1 MSRVLHLLPVW
12 FALFIITGLGGDR
25 SGSKTPLNSRS
36 FYSKLLLNKY
46 LTKSVVRTTKIL
58 KGELITFYLHPFEK
72 AIPDWVAFFSLSLL
86 PSFLLLLF
94 FFLEGDK
101 CSTLWVQHNRTRLCC
116 WRERS
121 DVIFEELPISFTACH
136 WASHF
141 TSTPSGASYVK

>member
-25 SGSKTPLNSRS
+25 SGSKTPLNSRG

-86 PSFLLLLF
+86 PSFLLLPFF

-101 CSTLWVQHNRTRLCC
+101 CSTLWAQHNRPGSAAE
-116 WRERS
+116 ERGQMS
-121 DVIFEELPISFTACH
+121 SLKSFPSHLLRVIEQATLPPH
-136 WASHF
+136 
-141 TSTPSGASYVK
+141 PQGPPM